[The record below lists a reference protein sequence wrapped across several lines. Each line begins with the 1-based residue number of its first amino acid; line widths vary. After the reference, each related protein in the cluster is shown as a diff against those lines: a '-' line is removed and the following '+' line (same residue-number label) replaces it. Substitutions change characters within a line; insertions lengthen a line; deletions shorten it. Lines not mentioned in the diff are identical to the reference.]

1 MTNVKHENTDASHT
15 VVPRATSVDAYVG
28 KRIRLRRIALG
39 FSQEKL
45 GEMVGITFQQIQKYE
60 RGANRVGASRLYD
73 IAGALDVPLDFFFAG
88 VDRHPQPGTL
98 NKQAFAQTRKTFSG
112 APTRGSEEHATIAP
126 EHTNTPETAEL
137 VQAYYAIPDANVRRN
152 VLELIR
158 SMSPNKPETPN

>member
-1 MTNVKHENTDASHT
+1 MTNTKFPNTDPSHT
-15 VVPRATSVDAYVG
+15 VVPRATSVDAHVG
-28 KRIRLRRIALG
+28 KRIKLRRIALG

-45 GEMVGITFQQIQKYE
+45 GELVGITFQQIQKYE

-73 IAGALDVPLDFFFAG
+73 IAGALDVPLDFFFDG

-98 NKQAFAQTRKTFSG
+98 QKEGFAQIRKAFEG
-112 APTRGSEEHATIAP
+112 APSGSSDPMDAKTI
-126 EHTNTPETAEL
+126 TQPETLEL

-158 SMSPNKPETPN
+158 SMNPQKPETSN